1 MTSSPGVPSR
11 SSVAPEPVRF
21 SMLVTLALAEHA
33 VVGGAVLVDVDRP
46 GIAVV
51 AQGVGVRAAVEDVR
65 AVGGCSQLQRVVAA
79 LAPEHVV
86 AKAAGERVGAGAAGD
101 LVDAAGA
108 IEGVGADVA
117 GQDVVVVLAVEDIR
131 ASTALELVEARA
143 AVGFGR
149 QAGVVDEAIA

>member
-1 MTSSPGVPSR
+1 LSGPAAVDDVVAELGVDLVKAVGAVDNV
-11 SSVAPEPVRF
+11 VAGRALEVVGCARAGQVLDAPDV
-21 SMLVTLALAEHA
+21 VALAEHA

-65 AVGGCSQLQRVVAA
+65 AVGSCSQLQRVVAA

-108 IEGVGADVA
+108 IKGAA
-117 GQDVVVVLAVEDIR
+117 PMLP
-131 ASTALELVEARA
+131 ARMSLSSSP
-143 AVGFGR
+143 
-149 QAGVVDEAIA
+149 